1 MVSFRFFGRDS
12 SWTEFR
18 VSRSK
23 LAHTATNGTRSRWV
37 ALRWFLWILR
47 DGIFARFSTDS
58 LFFFFGHSD
67 SSSLAYSHSFVVAFF
82 PAWIP
87 VFTSFRMHARVLHVY
102 SSHTLATL
110 AIIIADDDDQ
120 SWPTWIEWVTVR
132 QRFIAHMQWN
142 KSYQNSSPSFFFLFV
157 FHECQTRHW
166 PAPCD
171 YIHVC
176 TTARLLHDVELIF
189 G

>member
-82 PAWIP
+82 LLEFQFLRRFECTRAYYTCTHPIHSQHSRLLLP
-87 VFTSFRMHARVLHVY
+87 TTTTNH
-102 SSHTLATL
+102 
-110 AIIIADDDDQ
+110 DQ
-120 SWPTWIEWVTVR
+120 HELNEWLWDNDLSLICNGTNR
-132 QRFIAHMQWN
+132 TKILLL
-142 KSYQNSSPSFFFLFV
+142 PFFFCLSSMN
-157 FHECQTRHW
+157 
-166 PAPCD
+166 
-171 YIHVC
+171 
-176 TTARLLHDVELIF
+176 ARPDIDQHHAITFMSALLL
-189 G
+189 GSCMMSN